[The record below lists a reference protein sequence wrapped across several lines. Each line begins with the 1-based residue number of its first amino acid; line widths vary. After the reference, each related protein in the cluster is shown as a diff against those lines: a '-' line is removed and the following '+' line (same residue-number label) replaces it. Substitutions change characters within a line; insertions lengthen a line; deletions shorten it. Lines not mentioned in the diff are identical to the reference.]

1 MLGILKNNKIYR
13 ELSSVLSNK
22 IIRSRILF
30 TLGIILLYRF
40 LANVPPV
47 GIDVEQ
53 FNDLLNN
60 NPLTNIFTIAT
71 GGRLDN
77 PSLVMLGLGPYINA
91 SIIIQLLST
100 VIPKLEQLSKEGNQG
115 RQVLNMY
122 TRYLAIP
129 LSILQAIVVY
139 VILSQS
145 AIIITGGNQLSLNL
159 IAFIVTIA
167 AGSLLMM
174 WLGELITENGIGNGS
189 SILISFG
196 IISSLP
202 GLFFADFGAAGQSF
216 VRLYND
222 VVGGSL
228 DLNGALGI
236 LTSPA
241 LLYAYG
247 IVLFMTLLIIVIVLM
262 NEGTRKVKVNYS
274 RRVGSAQVNYLPLR
288 VNQSGVMPIIFASAV
303 LAMPGILSQLFLN
316 TTNTESTLYR
326 IGNWI
331 NNSFLVRYN
340 SIEYVIIDIV
350 MIVAFSYFYIF
361 VVTKPSNIAENIN
374 KSGGYIP
381 GIRPGKSTT
390 EYLNSLLFKLTTIGG
405 LFLALIAIM
414 PTLFR
419 GLYGVDTNTIGIV
432 SAIGGTSLLII
443 VSVLLLTFR
452 QIQSLKVSKSYDKYR

>member
-1 MLGILKNNKIYR
+1 MGFLNNNKIYR
-13 ELSSVLSNK
+13 ELKSVFSNK
-22 IIRSRILF
+22 TIRNRIFF

-40 LANVPPV
+40 LANIPPA
-47 GIDVEQ
+47 GIDVTQ
-53 FNDLLNN
+53 FNNLLNN

-77 PSLVMLGLGPYINA
+77 PSLVMLGMGPYINS

-122 TRYLAIP
+122 TRYLTIP
-129 LSILQAIVVY
+129 LAILQAIVVY
-139 VILSQS
+139 IILSNS

-159 IAFIVTIA
+159 ITFIATIA

-174 WLGELITENGIGNGS
+174 WLGEIISENGIGNGS
-189 SILISFG
+189 SVLISFG

-202 GLFFADFGAAGQSF
+202 ALFLTDFGSVGQTLT
-216 VRLYND
+216 RLFTD
-222 VVGGSL
+222 ILGGNAN
-228 DLNGALGI
+228 LNGVLEI
-236 LTSPA
+236 LSAPA
-241 LLYAYG
+241 MLYAYG
-247 IVLFMTLLIIVIVLM
+247 IIVFLALLVFVIVLM
-262 NEGTRKVKVNYS
+262 SEGERKVKVNYS
-274 RRVGSAQVNYLPLR
+274 RTVGGAQVNYLPLR

-303 LAMPGILSQLFLN
+303 LAMPGILSQLFIN
-316 TTNTESTLYR
+316 VTSQEST
-326 IGNWI
+326 IHKISVWI
-331 NNSFLVRYN
+331 QNSFLTRYN
-340 SIEYVIIDIV
+340 SLEYVLLDIV
-350 MIVAFSYFYIF
+350 MIIAFSYFYIF

-381 GIRPGKSTT
+381 GIRPGNATT
-390 EYLNSLLFKLTTIGG
+390 KYLNTLLFQLTTIGG

-419 GLYGVDTNTIGIV
+419 AFYGINTQTIGII
-432 SAIGGTSLLII
+432 SGIGGTSLLII